1 MHTLATTFRLA
12 QFAAHDFHQR
22 VSGRT
27 FLTDHAF
34 FAELYES
41 YETSYDQ
48 LIERIIGQGE
58 SVSPSQIT
66 YLAAQRAEAFRDKVE
81 ADDMYAALMTLERTI
96 CREID
101 TLLMAREVDEEDRTE
116 EESMITTG
124 VENLLQGMSDASEVR
139 QYKFKQRLK

>member
-41 YETSYDQ
+41 YETAYDQ

-124 VENLLQGMSDASEVR
+124 VENLLQGMADASEVR

>member
-41 YETSYDQ
+41 YETAYDQ
-48 LIERIIGQGE
+48 LVERIIGQGE
-58 SVSPSQIT
+58 SVSPSQLT

-124 VENLLQGMSDASEVR
+124 VENLLQGMADASEVR

>member
-1 MHTLATTFRLA
+1 MHTLASTFRLA

-41 YETSYDQ
+41 YETAYDQ
-48 LIERIIGQGE
+48 LVERIIGQGE

-124 VENLLQGMSDASEVR
+124 VENLLQGMADASEVR

>member
-1 MHTLATTFRLA
+1 MHTLASTFRLA

-41 YETSYDQ
+41 YETAYDQ

-58 SVSPSQIT
+58 SVSPSQLT

-124 VENLLQGMSDASEVR
+124 VENLLQGMADASEVR

>member
-34 FAELYES
+34 FSELYET
-41 YETSYDQ
+41 YETAYDH
-48 LIERIIGQGE
+48 LIERMIGLGE
-58 SVSPSQIT
+58 TVSPSQLT
-66 YLAAQRAEAFRDKVE
+66 YIAAQRAEAFRDKNE
-81 ADDMYAALMTLERTI
+81 ADDMYAALMTLERSI

-101 TLLMAREVDEEDRTE
+101 TLLMAREIDEDDRSE
-116 EESMITTG
+116 EESLITTG
-124 VENLLQGMSDASEVR
+124 VENLLQGMSDESEVR

>member
-1 MHTLATTFRLA
+1 MHTLASTFRLA

-41 YETSYDQ
+41 YETAYDQ
-48 LIERIIGQGE
+48 LVERLIGQGE
-58 SVSPSQIT
+58 SVSPSQLT

-124 VENLLQGMSDASEVR
+124 VENLLQGMADASEVR

>member
-1 MHTLATTFRLA
+1 MHTLASTFRLA

-41 YETSYDQ
+41 YETAYDQ
-48 LIERIIGQGE
+48 LVERIIGQGE
-58 SVSPSQIT
+58 SVSPSQLT

-124 VENLLQGMSDASEVR
+124 VENLLQGMADASEVR

>member
-41 YETSYDQ
+41 YETAYDQ
-48 LIERIIGQGE
+48 LVERIIGQGE

-124 VENLLQGMSDASEVR
+124 VENLLQGMADASEVR